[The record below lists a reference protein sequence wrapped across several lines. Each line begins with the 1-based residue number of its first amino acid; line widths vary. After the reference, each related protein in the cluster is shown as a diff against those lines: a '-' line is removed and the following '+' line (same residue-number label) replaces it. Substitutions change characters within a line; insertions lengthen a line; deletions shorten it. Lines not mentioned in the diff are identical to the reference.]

1 MSNDV
6 EKQLERIKER
16 LDQLEMLDLQ
26 IKREIE
32 ELQVRIDRIED
43 IQSQIDEP

>member
-16 LDQLEMLDLQ
+16 LNQLEMLDLQ